1 MLASA
6 FTGLVFI
13 SSQKPCPLEE
23 DRMHAELAFR
33 LAGVLNFEVG
43 LMGSSR
49 PGQNPRP
56 ALLTTREKQNI
67 QARQMKKIMEKEAR
81 QMKKV
86 MEKEAA
92 QMSKDVQAGKARPQT
107 SRSKKVYS
115 GLPQRKV
122 SKRTA
127 TNRPDEKFGF

>member
-43 LMGSSR
+43 LMGTSR

-67 QARQMKKIMEKEAR
+67 QARQMKKIMEKEA
-81 QMKKV
+81 
-86 MEKEAA
+86 A
-92 QMSKDVQAGKARPQT
+92 QMSKDVQVGKARPQT

>member
-1 MLASA
+1 
-6 FTGLVFI
+6 
-13 SSQKPCPLEE
+13 
-23 DRMHAELAFR
+23 
-33 LAGVLNFEVG
+33 
-43 LMGSSR
+43 MGTSR

-67 QARQMKKIMEKEAR
+67 QAMQMKKIMEKE
-81 QMKKV
+81 V
-86 MEKEAA
+86 V
-92 QMSKDVQAGKARPQT
+92 QMSKYVQAGKARPQT

-127 TNRPDEKFGF
+127 TNRPDEMFGS